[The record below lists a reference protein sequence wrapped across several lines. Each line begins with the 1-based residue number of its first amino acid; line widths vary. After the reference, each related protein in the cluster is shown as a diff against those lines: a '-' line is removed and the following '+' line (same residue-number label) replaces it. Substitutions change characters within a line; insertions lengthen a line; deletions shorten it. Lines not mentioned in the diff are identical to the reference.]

1 MKVGQQ
7 QAANAPKVSTPPK
20 QSGGAAAPAKNGA
33 VATATTSAT
42 NGGVA
47 VSVSNAARELEQASR
62 KEASSDINMD
72 KVKAVREAIDNG
84 TYQVNAEA
92 IADKLLSN
100 AQEML
105 DRTQH

>member
-7 QAANAPKVSTPPK
+7 QGPAPKVSTPPK
-20 QSGGAAAPAKNGA
+20 QAGGSATPAKSGAA
-33 VATATTSAT
+33 ATATTSAT
-42 NGGVA
+42 SGGVA
-47 VSVSNAARELEQASR
+47 VKMSTTARELEQASR
-62 KEASSDINMD
+62 KEAGSDVNME
-72 KVKAVREAIDNG
+72 KVKAVRDAIDNG

-105 DRTQH
+105 DRTRD